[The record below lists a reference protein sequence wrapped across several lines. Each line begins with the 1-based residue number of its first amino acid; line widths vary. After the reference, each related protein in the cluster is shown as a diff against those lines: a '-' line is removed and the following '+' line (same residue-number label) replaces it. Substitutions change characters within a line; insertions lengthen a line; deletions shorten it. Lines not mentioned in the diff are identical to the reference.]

1 MTESQLTE
9 LQLAI
14 LEVLWEEDEASVQT
28 IHARLAGERGLAL
41 STVATVVARLEKK
54 GILSRRNIGR
64 TFLYSAAIARRD
76 VQKEK
81 LRDLTRTV
89 FQGDKKAL
97 MAHLVQPGA
106 LSDDE
111 LAYVRELL
119 DRAEQEASDE

>member
-14 LEVLWEEDEASVQT
+14 LEVLWEHAEASVQT
-28 IHARLAGERGLAL
+28 IHASLADSRGLAL
-41 STVATVVARLEKK
+41 STVATVVGRLEKK
-54 GILSRRNIGR
+54 GVLSRRNVGR
-64 TFLYSAAIARRD
+64 TFLYSAAIDRRD

-89 FQGDKKAL
+89 FGDDKKAL

-106 LSDDE
+106 LSVDE

-119 DRAEQEASDE
+119 DRAEQEARDE